1 MQVEQVEQKTEN
13 ICKLENAIACKIY
26 DKAISNGL
34 SHNQA
39 IIVVSISA
47 HETGYWT
54 SSVFKEKNNFGGVM
68 CNSGLINYETFED
81 GLNGFVN
88 LLTNNYFN
96 QGLTTIETIGNKY
109 CPVGAKND
117 PTGVNKNWIP
127 SVSSIYNNY
136 LQK

>member
-1 MQVEQVEQKTEN
+1 
-13 ICKLENAIACKIY
+13 
-26 DKAISNGL
+26 
-34 SHNQA
+34 
-39 IIVVSISA
+39 
-47 HETGYWT
+47 
-54 SSVFKEKNNFGGVM
+54 M
-68 CNSGLINYETFED
+68 CNSGLIKYETFED